1 MSIQVI
7 AILAFFV
14 VALAAIGVWAAFF
27 NKQKKSGVIY
37 SASIDDTGDLFGVL
51 HYGNDSGQPL
61 IAYAPVSARQ
71 LAKNPW
77 REGMPVHSISGEERG
92 LVLGVSR
99 SGKTTYL
106 IAQLVD
112 WMQSGKSFVVTDI
125 KPEIWAEMAINGV
138 FERYGYEVT
147 IINPTDPLANKY
159 NAFDDIDD
167 ANFETETIELIEI
180 LVGNIE
186 FDTGA
191 KLLLRAVLLDLKAA
205 GKRVSLPSIRRFLA
219 SYDDTDELLSD
230 LSASESRLVRE
241 LVAELKKMATNE
253 RFIGSCFGAIG
264 ESLRF
269 LDNETIAANTDTSDV
284 LLREVLTQP
293 RQAVFLQFEQSYKE
307 QTAKL
312 FGFTLAHTL
321 RLLQMNYRAR
331 DEVFVAIDEI
341 INSAP
346 IPNLAQKLNTMG
358 SAKMPLFMYLQTLS
372 GLNAVYGRGADQLFM
387 SACSL
392 KICYRVNEY
401 DTAQQ
406 FSDLVGEVEVERWS
420 ATETPQVSN
429 TGRSYTQRSISST
442 ADRMALIE
450 PSELLDMETGSA
462 IVIYKGE
469 AARMAMPRYY
479 EAYPMQDRADFG
491 NVSELSAFDQVDE
504 AEEVTP

>member
-1 MSIQVI
+1 MSIKLMIV
-7 AILAFFV
+7 AFFL

-37 SASIDDTGDLFGVL
+37 SASIDDTGDLFGEL
-51 HYGNDSGQPL
+51 HYGIESGQPL
-61 IAYAPVSARQ
+61 IAYAPVSNRQ

-112 WMQSGKSFVVTDI
+112 WMQSGRSFVATDI

-138 FERYGYEVT
+138 FERYGYDVT
-147 IINPTDPLANKY
+147 IINPTDALANKY

-167 ANFETETIELIEI
+167 ANFTTETIELIEI

-186 FDTGA
+186 FAVGA
-191 KLLLRAVLLDLKAA
+191 KLLLRAVLLDLKES

-230 LSASESRLVRE
+230 LSASESSLVRE
-241 LVAELKKMATNE
+241 LVAELKKIATNE

-269 LDNETIAANTDTSDV
+269 LDSKTIAANTDTSDV

-312 FGFTLAHTL
+312 FGFTLAHVL

-392 KICYRVNEY
+392 KICYRVNEH

-420 ATETPQVSN
+420 ATETPQVSD

-462 IVIYKGE
+462 IVVYKGE

-479 EAYPMQDRADFG
+479 EAYPMHDRANFG
-491 NVSELSAFDQVDE
+491 NVSELSAFDEVE
-504 AEEVTP
+504 EVEEVTP